1 MGSESRAY
9 QERID
14 ASVNSVNEMRI
25 KVVHDN
31 FFVLESVRILNLV
44 IRLTVFRELEEMVP
58 VLGGIILA
66 VYLRAKVNGKNQ
78 LVSI

>member
-1 MGSESRAY
+1 MGSERRAY

-14 ASVNSVNEMRI
+14 ASVNSANEMRI
-25 KVVHDN
+25 KVVQDN

-44 IRLTVFRELEEMVP
+44 MHLTVFSELEEMVP

-66 VYLRAKVNGKNQ
+66 VYLRTKVNGKNQ